1 MAGWKECQCP
11 GFKFGPDLIN
21 YVILGRAFSF
31 SGPLCTL
38 KIETLT
44 PN

>member
-1 MAGWKECQCP
+1 MAGWKEHQCP

-31 SGPLCTL
+31 SDPLCTL
-38 KIETLT
+38 KIEKSV
-44 PN
+44 PD